1 MLDRDMFGNQ
11 KLTLLLSHWCKSLK
25 RTLRNL
31 FGDLILDPSRASL
44 YRTNMP
50 NNLPD
55 YSALKK
61 KASITLSERCFK
73 QAPLR

>member
-1 MLDRDMFGNQ
+1 MLDRDIFGGQ
-11 KLTLLLSHWCKSLK
+11 KLTLLLSHLLQSFK
-25 RTLRNL
+25 RNL
-31 FGDLILDPSRASL
+31 GNLFEKATLNPSRTSL
-44 YRTNMP
+44 YRTKMP

-73 QAPLR
+73 QAPL